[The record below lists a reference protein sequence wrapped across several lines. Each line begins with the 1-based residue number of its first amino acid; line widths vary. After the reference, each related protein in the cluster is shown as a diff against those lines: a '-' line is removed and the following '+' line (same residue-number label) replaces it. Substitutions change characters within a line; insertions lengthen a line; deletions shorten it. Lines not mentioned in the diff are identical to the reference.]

1 MKIYMAPLEEVTEY
15 IYRNAYHAFFSP
27 MDKYFAPFIAAKQNK
42 GRLFNYKEKKNILPE
57 NNQGLY
63 LVPQILTN
71 NSEDFLRTVK
81 GLEEYGYTEVNLNLG
96 CPSRPV
102 VHGGRGSGFLDKRE
116 ALDRFLNEIF
126 EGTQVKISVKTRV
139 GRYEPEEIGPLMDIF
154 CQYPL
159 EELIIH
165 PRVQQDFYKGRPRK
179 SAFREA
185 YKRQNMPLIYN
196 GDIFT
201 EEDYKQVAL
210 EFPKI
215 DGVMLGRGVLADPGL
230 TGKIRGEEPVSM
242 KQWKGFLERL
252 YEEFTRTAV
261 NEEKALF
268 KLKEIWCYL
277 RYSFPEM
284 DVWNESLKRSR
295 TLEEYRNAV
304 ETLLEQ
310 YPGVPKGSYQRES
323 HMWERR

>member
-57 NNQGLY
+57 NNRGIY

-71 NSEDFLRTVK
+71 NSNDFLRTVK
-81 GLEEYGYTEVNLNLG
+81 GLEEYGYKEVNLNLG

-102 VHGGRGSGFLDKRE
+102 VSGGRGAGFLERRE
-116 ALDRFLNEIF
+116 ELDRFFSEIF

-154 CQYPL
+154 CQYPI
-159 EELIIH
+159 EELIVH
-165 PRVQQDFYKGRPRK
+165 PRVQQDYYRGKTRK
-179 SAFREA
+179 DAFQVA
-185 YKRQNMPLIYN
+185 WKRHNMPLVYN

-201 EEDYKQVAL
+201 EKDYKQLLL

-230 TGKIRGEEPVSM
+230 TGKIRGEQGTSM
-242 KQWKGFLERL
+242 EQWKGFLEKL
-252 YEEFTRTAV
+252 YEDFTRTAV

-277 RYSFPEM
+277 RYSFPEV
-284 DVWNESLKRSR
+284 DVWNKKIKRSR
-295 TLEEYRNAV
+295 TLEEYKGAV
-304 ETLLEQ
+304 EGLIDT
-310 YPGVPKGSYQRES
+310 YPGVPGGSYQGNA
-323 HMWERR
+323 HMWEK